1 MDMEARVIAQD
12 HAALRLWLRM
22 LTCTQMIE
30 KQVRQRLREHFA
42 TTLPRFDLMA
52 QLEREPAGIKMNLLS
67 ARMMVTSGNITAIVD
82 QLETEQWVE
91 RVAVPH
97 DKRATLI
104 RLTVKGR
111 RGFNAMARE
120 HEEWIVESLAG
131 LSKSET
137 AQLHGLL
144 GKLKLHMQEN
154 R

>member
-30 KQVRQRLREHFA
+30 TQVRQGLREHFA

-52 QLEREPAGIKMNLLS
+52 QLEREPDGIKMNQLS

-82 QLETEQWVE
+82 QLETEKWVE
-91 RVAVPH
+91 RIAVPH
-97 DKRATLI
+97 DKRATLV
-104 RLTVKGR
+104 RLTAQGR

-120 HEEWIVESLAG
+120 HEEWIVAALGG
-131 LSKSET
+131 LNKTET
-137 AQLHGLL
+137 NQLHNLL
-144 GKLKLHMQEN
+144 GKLKKHMQAIA
-154 R
+154 